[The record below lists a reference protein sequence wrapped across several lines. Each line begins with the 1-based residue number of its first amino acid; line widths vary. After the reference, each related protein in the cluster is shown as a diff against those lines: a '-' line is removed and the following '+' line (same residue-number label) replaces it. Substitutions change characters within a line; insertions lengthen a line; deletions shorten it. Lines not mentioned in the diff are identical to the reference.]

1 MIEQPE
7 GQPNELI
14 NIENEEDQLNGTAT
28 SREVEIKSKIHFIK
42 AALQNLKS
50 NFPQFKSVSNQFHI
64 NGHLQTNLA
73 KQRSHRRKSREQI
86 AETMS
91 TKQFSAER
99 GCMLGSILISP
110 KQSEQRAIHMLS
122 L

>member
-1 MIEQPE
+1 MVDQPE
-7 GQPNELI
+7 EHPNELI
-14 NIENEEDQLNGTAT
+14 NIENDEDKLNGTAT

-50 NFPQFKSVSNQFHI
+50 NFPQFKSVRNRFHI
-64 NGHLQTNLA
+64 NILLQTNLA

-91 TKQFSAER
+91 SKQFSAER
-99 GCMLGSILISP
+99 GCMLGPILISP
-110 KQSEQRAIHMLS
+110 KQSE
-122 L
+122 

>member
-7 GQPNELI
+7 EQPNEVI

-50 NFPQFKSVSNQFHI
+50 NFPQFKSVSFQFHI
-64 NGHLQTNLA
+64 NIDLQTNLA

-86 AETMS
+86 RDTMS
-91 TKQFSAER
+91 SKQFSGER
-99 GCMLGSILISP
+99 GYMLGPILISP
-110 KQSEQRAIHMLS
+110 KQSEQRGINMLS